1 MVENIVQFSG
11 GKDSTAMLL
20 MLLDKGVRVDE
31 IIFCDTGKE
40 FPQMYEHIAKVEK
53 YIGREVTKLKA
64 EHSFDYYMFD
74 HVKTKGKNKGKHG
87 YGWSNM
93 LCRWCTKNLKQT
105 PQQRYMQ
112 GREYISY
119 IGIAYDEPK
128 RHEGIANNVKHP
140 LYDWHITE
148 KMALEYC
155 YERGFDWGGLYEHFD
170 RVSCW
175 CCPLKNNKE
184 LMQLY
189 VHYPDL
195 WQELRDMDNR
205 AYNKFKGK
213 GVYFYEQKI
222 IQKLRNKQMTL
233 FK

>member
-1 MVENIVQFSG
+1 
-11 GKDSTAMLL
+11 
-20 MLLDKGVRVDE
+20 
-31 IIFCDTGKE
+31 
-40 FPQMYEHIAKVEK
+40 
-53 YIGREVTKLKA
+53 
-64 EHSFDYYMFD
+64 MFD
-74 HVKTKGKNKGKHG
+74 HVKTKGKNQGKRG

-93 LCRWCTKNLKQT
+93 LCRWCTAALKQT
-105 PQQRYMQ
+105 PLKHHMA

-128 RHEGIANNVKHP
+128 RHERVADNVRHP
-140 LYDWHITE
+140 LYDWQVTE
-148 KMALEYC
+148 RMALQYC

-195 WQELRDMDNR
+195 WRELKDMDNR

-213 GVYFYEQKI
+213 GVDFYEKKI

-233 FK
+233 F

>member
-1 MVENIVQFSG
+1 
-11 GKDSTAMLL
+11 
-20 MLLDKGVRVDE
+20 
-31 IIFCDTGKE
+31 
-40 FPQMYEHIAKVEK
+40 
-53 YIGREVTKLKA
+53 
-64 EHSFDYYMFD
+64 MFD
-74 HVKTKGKNKGKHG
+74 HVKTKGKNKGKKG

-93 LCRWCTKNLKQT
+93 LCRWCTKALKSDVFK
-105 PQQRYMQ
+105 RYMA
-112 GREYISY
+112 GTEYISY

-128 RHEGIANNVKHP
+128 RHENIPSNVVHP
-140 LYDWHITE
+140 LFDWQVTE
-148 KMALEYC
+148 KMALDYC
-155 YERGFDWGGLYEHFD
+155 YSKGFDWGGLYEHFD

-189 VHYPDL
+189 VYYPDL

-213 GVYFYEQKI
+213 GVDFYEKKI
-222 IQKLRNKQMTL
+222 IQKLRNKQMSL

>member
-1 MVENIVQFSG
+1 M
-11 GKDSTAMLL
+11 
-20 MLLDKGVRVDE
+20 R
-31 IIFCDTGKE
+31 
-40 FPQMYEHIAKVEK
+40 
-53 YIGREVTKLKA
+53 GRK
-64 EHSFDYYMFD
+64 
-74 HVKTKGKNKGKHG
+74 
-87 YGWSNM
+87 
-93 LCRWCTKNLKQT
+93 
-105 PQQRYMQ
+105 
-112 GREYISY
+112 YISY

-128 RHEGIANNVKHP
+128 RHEGIADNVKHP

-155 YERGFDWGGLYEHFD
+155 YEHGFDWGGLYEHFD

-213 GVYFYEQKI
+213 GVDFYEQKI

-233 FK
+233 F